1 MVIIPFSSELAP
13 LAVLL
18 RTAFTPTSISLVSP
32 SLTIALNMFCAQMLC
47 ASNVIIASAIN
58 LIFIF
63 LVLSI

>member
-47 ASNVIIASAIN
+47 SSNVIIASAIN